1 MRCVTPAKDAPAPL
15 DARRPERTDGRP
27 APELRATATAPVS
40 ASHDALGGSPLDPR
54 LTFASFVIGRSNTL
68 AHAAARQVAEGRR
81 GDRVMFNPL
90 YIHAGVGLGKTH
102 LLQAVTWAGNSGSE
116 RKVLYL
122 TAEKFMYGFVA
133 ALKTQT
139 ALAFKEALR
148 GIDVLVIDDLQF
160 LQGKSTQ
167 AEFCHTLNAL
177 IDAGRQVVIAADRP
191 PSDLESLDDRVRS
204 RLAGGLVVEM
214 GSLGEELRL
223 GILKSRVAAARAHHA
238 TFDVPAPVLDYLART
253 ITHNG
258 RDLEGAVNRLLA
270 HSKLNA
276 QPVTLEMAEREV
288 RDLIRPQEPKRIKIE
303 DIQRVVARQYNVSR
317 SDLLSSRRTANVVR
331 PRQVAMYLAKTL
343 TLRSLPEIGR
353 RFGGRDHTTVLH
365 AVRKIEALVAK
376 DVALVRRGRSRSS
389 ASCRSNARTGSS
401 PPCGTGWPVAAA
413 ADRGAAGHFCRKR
426 GERPRRFPCAGGH
439 PRHLAVPPRV
449 WSNPAS
455 IRLFG
460 FQMPRRCLSGR
471 PAFPSLGSGGYC
483 NEGHGRTRATA
494 EIAGPRPSRGRAPQ
508 HHSDPRQ
515 RAVPRRKRPA
525 VAESHRPRPR
535 GDRNAGGGNRDRR
548 LDHRAGAHV
557 LRHRAQTARRL
568 ADRAGRRRRPRGAG
582 DPRRPLALHAA
593 DPAGKRFPGSR
604 RRRHDAF
611 VHAGRRRPEAADR
624 PHAVRDLDRRDA
636 LLPQRHLSAR
646 AGTRQGR
653 DPARGRDRRPSAGAG
668 RSAVA
673 EGRGRHAGR
682 DRAAQDRRRSAA
694 ADRGQ

>member
-1 MRCVTPAKDAPAPL
+1 MTNIEPAMKSIEQDRWSRVKGRLRTTVGEDVYTSWFARMDLESVRDESVHLSVPTRFLKSWIQAHYVERVLSCWQAEMPQVHRIDLSVRTAMRCAAPAKDVSATQL
-15 DARRPERTDGRP
+15 DARRPERPDNRP
-27 APELRATATAPVS
+27 AVELRSVATAPVS
-40 ASHDALGGSPLDPR
+40 ANHDALGGSPLDPR
-54 LTFASFVIGRSNTL
+54 LTFASFVLGRSNTL

-81 GDRVMFNPL
+81 GDPVMFNPL

-214 GSLGEELRL
+214 ASLGEELRL

-238 TFDVPAPVLDYLART
+238 SFDVPEQVLEYLARA

-376 DVALVRRGRSRSS
+376 DVSLSEEVESL
-389 ASCRSNARTGSS
+389 
-401 PPCGTGWPVAAA
+401 
-413 ADRGAAGHFCRKR
+413 KR
-426 GERPRRFPCAGGH
+426 QLQSE
-439 PRHLAVPPRV
+439 
-449 WSNPAS
+449 
-455 IRLFG
+455 
-460 FQMPRRCLSGR
+460 
-471 PAFPSLGSGGYC
+471 
-483 NEGHGRTRATA
+483 
-494 EIAGPRPSRGRAPQ
+494 
-508 HHSDPRQ
+508 
-515 RAVPRRKRPA
+515 
-525 VAESHRPRPR
+525 
-535 GDRNAGGGNRDRR
+535 
-548 LDHRAGAHV
+548 
-557 LRHRAQTARRL
+557 
-568 ADRAGRRRRPRGAG
+568 
-582 DPRRPLALHAA
+582 
-593 DPAGKRFPGSR
+593 
-604 RRRHDAF
+604 
-611 VHAGRRRPEAADR
+611 
-624 PHAVRDLDRRDA
+624 
-636 LLPQRHLSAR
+636 
-646 AGTRQGR
+646 
-653 DPARGRDRRPSAGAG
+653 
-668 RSAVA
+668 
-673 EGRGRHAGR
+673 
-682 DRAAQDRRRSAA
+682 
-694 ADRGQ
+694 

>member
-1 MRCVTPAKDAPAPL
+1 MSEDESLGVVPSQGNLHGTRNATLSLKKSFETMTSEQDRWSRVKGRLRTSVGEDVYTSWFARMDLEGVQDESVRLSVPTRFLKSWIQAHYAERVLSCWQAEMPEVHRIDLTVRSAVRPVAPAKETVAPVE
-15 DARRPERTDGRP
+15 ARRAP

-54 LTFASFVIGRSNTL
+54 LTFASFVVDRSNTL

-81 GDRVMFNPL
+81 GDPVMFNPL

-102 LLQAVTWAGNSGSE
+102 LLQAVTWAGNSGNE

-223 GILKSRVAAARAHHA
+223 GILKSRVAAARVHHA
-238 TFDVPAPVLDYLART
+238 TFQVPEEVLTYLARA

-258 RDLEGAVNRLLA
+258 RDLEGAINRLLA
-270 HSKLNA
+270 HSKLNN
-276 QPVTLEMAEREV
+276 QPVTLEMAEREA

-365 AVRKIEALVAK
+365 AVRKIEALVSK
-376 DVALVRRGRSRSS
+376 DTALSEEVESL
-389 ASCRSNARTGSS
+389 
-401 PPCGTGWPVAAA
+401 
-413 ADRGAAGHFCRKR
+413 KR
-426 GERPRRFPCAGGH
+426 QLQE
-439 PRHLAVPPRV
+439 
-449 WSNPAS
+449 
-455 IRLFG
+455 
-460 FQMPRRCLSGR
+460 
-471 PAFPSLGSGGYC
+471 
-483 NEGHGRTRATA
+483 
-494 EIAGPRPSRGRAPQ
+494 
-508 HHSDPRQ
+508 
-515 RAVPRRKRPA
+515 
-525 VAESHRPRPR
+525 
-535 GDRNAGGGNRDRR
+535 
-548 LDHRAGAHV
+548 
-557 LRHRAQTARRL
+557 
-568 ADRAGRRRRPRGAG
+568 
-582 DPRRPLALHAA
+582 
-593 DPAGKRFPGSR
+593 
-604 RRRHDAF
+604 
-611 VHAGRRRPEAADR
+611 
-624 PHAVRDLDRRDA
+624 
-636 LLPQRHLSAR
+636 
-646 AGTRQGR
+646 
-653 DPARGRDRRPSAGAG
+653 
-668 RSAVA
+668 
-673 EGRGRHAGR
+673 
-682 DRAAQDRRRSAA
+682 
-694 ADRGQ
+694 